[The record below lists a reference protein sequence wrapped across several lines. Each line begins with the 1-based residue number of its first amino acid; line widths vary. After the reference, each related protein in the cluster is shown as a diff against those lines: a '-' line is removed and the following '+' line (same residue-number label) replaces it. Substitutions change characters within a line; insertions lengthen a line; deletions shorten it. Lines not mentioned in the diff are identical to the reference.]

1 MHALVA
7 NGREQWFAGVSF
19 ELEQR
24 ALEWFAV
31 ELNRAGWW
39 RRQLILW
46 RIRRRLTAIVRRNEP
61 STRTM
66 W

>member
-1 MHALVA
+1 MNAIVA
-7 NGREQWFAGVSF
+7 DGRGRWLGAWGH
-19 ELEQR
+19 ELESR
-24 ALEWFAV
+24 ALEWFAE

-46 RIRRRLTAIVRRNEP
+46 RIRRRVAVIVRRNEP
-61 STRTM
+61 SAWTL